1 MECWY
6 ILDCKENATIV
17 IGHHAKTKEE
27 LSNMIENGRWS
38 EFIREIPIQK
48 GDFLQIDP
56 GTVHAIKGGTVL
68 LESQQN
74 SDITYRVY
82 DYDRLSNGKPR
93 PLHIKQSIDVI
104 TVPAKDI
111 GDSIRHTGDVPKN
124 ELFELIACKYYRIFK
139 LDVDGTA
146 EFAQSYPFLLMSVV
160 EGSGSIDGHPVKK
173 GDHLILPAGY
183 GDVRVEGQL
192 CIIAST
198 PA

>member
-1 MECWY
+1 
-6 ILDCKENATIV
+6 
-17 IGHHAKTKEE
+17 
-27 LSNMIENGRWS
+27 MIENGRWS
-38 EFIREIPIQK
+38 EFIREIPIRK
-48 GDFLQIDP
+48 GDFFQIDP
-56 GTVHAIKGGTVL
+56 GTVHAIKGGTIL

-111 GDSIRHTGDVPKN
+111 GDSVQHTGSTPKN
-124 ELFELIACKYYRIFK
+124 VLYELIACKYYRIFK
-139 LDVDGTA
+139 LEVNRKA

-160 EGSGSIDGHPVKK
+160 EGRGSIDGHPVKK

-183 GDVRVEGQL
+183 GDVRVEGQV